1 MALTPVFTSI
11 HGESFYL
18 VELSASNE
26 TKYSEHSTCRLGCS
40 VQLFLGPLF
49 GISTQDTYFALAIF
63 YESKGS
69 RIHCAVGKTEAH
81 GCQEVP

>member
-11 HGESFYL
+11 NGESFYL

-26 TKYSEHSTCRLGCS
+26 TKYSEHLTCCPECS
-40 VQLFLGPLF
+40 VQLFLGPLLA
-49 GISTQDTYFALAIF
+49 ISTQDTYFALAIF

-69 RIHCAVGKTEAH
+69 RIHCAGEKTEAQ